1 MKLLAALSDRQRQMI
16 LARELPDTIIAAR
29 LGACP
34 RSIRRLREKL
44 TPTENTAA

>member
-1 MKLLAALSDRQRQMI
+1 MKLLVALSDRQRQMI

-29 LGACP
+29 LGTCP

-44 TPTENTAA
+44 TQTAKAVA